1 MFFSYEDDFGSLRF
15 DEHPSILLFVQAAA
29 LHCSRNVPKTQRQS
43 EHLITHSARLSHII
57 LHDCEH
63 RINNMHARNCLLT
76 GRPVEAQ
83 KLKNTLEAEPWL
95 RSELTNTGLG
105 KSYSRRPWW
114 GGS

>member
-29 LHCSRNVPKTQRQS
+29 SHCSRNVPKTQRQS

-63 RINNMHARNCLLT
+63 GINSMHAR
-76 GRPVEAQ
+76 
-83 KLKNTLEAEPWL
+83 KLFADWPP
-95 RSELTNTGLG
+95 R
-105 KSYSRRPWW
+105 
-114 GGS
+114 